1 VRARSF
7 FAATGA
13 VTAALA
19 FSAVGMAQPAPAP
32 DYRGSTGYGRDFYE
46 LIDYGGREVG
56 DIHRQARGEVYEFLA
71 RYLPPPRRLL

>member
-1 VRARSF
+1 MRARSF

-19 FSAVGMAQPAPAP
+19 FSAVGMAQAAP
-32 DYRGSTGYGRDFYE
+32 DHRGSTGYGRDFYE
-46 LIDYGGREVG
+46 LIAYGGREAH